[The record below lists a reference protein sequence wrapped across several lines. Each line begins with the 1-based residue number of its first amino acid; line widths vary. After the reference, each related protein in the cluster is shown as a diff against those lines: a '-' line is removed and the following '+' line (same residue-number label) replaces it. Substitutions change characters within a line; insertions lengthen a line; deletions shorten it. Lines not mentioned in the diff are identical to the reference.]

1 MMMMVIESETNSNVV
16 TVFEIKTTKPNPNPV
31 IYMCIHETVITVEI
45 CYNGLVSRMQSLI
58 SKQILRLKNY

>member
-16 TVFEIKTTKPNPNPV
+16 TVFEIKTTKNPNPV

-45 CYNGLVSRMQSLI
+45 CYN
-58 SKQILRLKNY
+58 